1 MALINS
7 LVLASKLS
15 IALPTNPLLR
25 GVLSHDFYS
34 HYNSNIDDENA
45 VLQALAALG
54 AALPISA
61 LTTRELGRQRPRLN
75 NTKRAIPKLDAAF
88 DTRVDELRPGAS
100 VQYDIAPAQP
110 PSGLAGYKDSFMDS
124 NKYAGVTRAGVTPPT
139 ININPNADRAYFAH
153 ELGHLASRQ
162 TDVGHLVASLRANPK
177 LKTALAASL
186 FGLPA
191 ISAAIQKG
199 DDDLDTSLAIAAATQ
214 LPTLIDESLATKNGL
229 AIMNTAGLRA
239 SLGQRGKLAGGL
251 MSYVAAPML
260 IGAAGNAAG
269 NMLDTDIPESY

>member
-1 MALINS
+1 M
-7 LVLASKLS
+7 
-15 IALPTNPLLR
+15 
-25 GVLSHDFYS
+25 
-34 HYNSNIDDENA
+34 
-45 VLQALAALG
+45 LQALAALG

-61 LTTRELGRQRPRLN
+61 LTTRELGRQRPRLTS
-75 NTKRAIPKLDAAF
+75 TKRAIPKLDAAF
-88 DTRVDELRPGAS
+88 DKRVDELKPGAT
-100 VQYDIAPAQP
+100 VQYDIAPSQP
-110 PSGLAGYKDSFMDS
+110 PEGLAGYKDSFMDS

-191 ISAAIQKG
+191 ISAAMQDG

-269 NMLDTDIPESY
+269 NMLDSDPSQASYADDPEMYPQTRSTAY

>member
-1 MALINS
+1 MALISS
-7 LVLASKLS
+7 LVLASKSL
-15 IALPTNPLLR
+15 IALHTNPLSR
-25 GVLSHDFYS
+25 GGFSHVFHS
-34 HYNSNIDDENA
+34 HYNSYIECENV

-61 LTTRELGRQRPRLN
+61 SQTRELGRQRPRFSS
-75 NTKRAIPKLDAAF
+75 TKRAVPKLDKAF
-88 DTRVDELRPGAS
+88 DKRVDELRPGAS
-100 VQYDIAPAQP
+100 VQYDIAPSQP
-110 PSGLAGYKDSFMDS
+110 PDGLAGYKDAFMNP
-124 NKYAGVTRAGVTPPT
+124 NKYAGSTSPGAFPT

-153 ELGHLASRQ
+153 ELGHLASQQ
-162 TDVGHLVASLRANPK
+162 TDVGHLVASLRSNPK

-191 ISAAIQKG
+191 ISAAMQDG
-199 DDDLDTSLAIAAATQ
+199 DDDMDTSLAIAAATQ

-251 MSYVAAPML
+251 LSYVAAPML

-269 NMLDTDIPESY
+269 NLVDQDLPTV

>member
-1 MALINS
+1 MALISS

-15 IALPTNPLLR
+15 IALHTNPLLR
-25 GVLSHDFYS
+25 GGFSHVFQS
-34 HYNSNIDDENA
+34 HYNSDIDDENA

-54 AALPISA
+54 AAIPISA
-61 LTTRELGRQRPRLN
+61 LSTRELGRQRPRF
-75 NTKRAIPKLDAAF
+75 TSTSRAASKLDNAF
-88 DTRVDELRPGAS
+88 EKRVDELRPGGSAN
-100 VQYDIAPAQP
+100 YDVAFNQP
-110 PSGLAGYKDSFMDS
+110 PDGLAGYKDAFS
-124 NKYAGVTRAGVTPPT
+124 NSGKYASSSSPLKSPA
-139 ININPNADRAYFAH
+139 ISINPNADRAYFAH
-153 ELGHLASRQ
+153 ELGHLASQQ
-162 TDVGHLVASLRANPK
+162 TDIGHLVASLRSNPK

-191 ISAAIQKG
+191 ISAAMQDG

-251 MSYVAAPML
+251 LSYVAAPML

-269 NMLDTDIPESY
+269 NLVDQDLPTV